1 MKVILTQDV
10 RNQGKKGD
18 IINVSDGYANNFLF
32 AKNLAVPATT
42 GALNANAAQ
51 KAAEQRQF
59 EADKTAAQEVA
70 KKLKDIVLKFEI
82 ARGDNG
88 KAFGSIGNKEIAD
101 ELAKLGFE
109 VDRKKIVVNQ
119 PLKSTGNYA
128 VEIKLFSGVSTKV
141 TVEIR

>member
-32 AKNLAVPATT
+32 ARNLAIPATT

-51 KAAEQRQF
+51 KAAEVRQF
-59 EADKTAAQEVA
+59 EADKAAAQEVA
-70 KKLKDIVLKFEI
+70 KKLKDVVLHFEI
-82 ARGDNG
+82 VRGENG
-88 KAFGSIGNKEIAD
+88 KAFGSVGNKEIAD

-109 VDRKKIVVNQ
+109 VDKKKIVVNQ
-119 PLKSTGNYA
+119 NLKSTGNYS
-128 VEIKLFSGVSTKV
+128 VEIKLFAGVVAKI